1 VAKWGSVGQFAIV
14 ISIGNGTCTKEK
26 KKGCPM
32 KNCHVKSTFNAS
44 VCVLLTL
51 ASLLNAQT
59 PSTSAPEPGTRA
71 TTHAIGPFDV
81 KITPQDDKS
90 RDADLGRM
98 LIDKEY
104 HGDLEGTGKGQ
115 MLTAGS
121 VAKGSGAYVAIERVS
136 GTLKGREGSFTLQ
149 HSGTMN
155 KGATQLVITIVPDSG
170 TGQLAGIAGEMTIN
184 IAAGGKH
191 SYELKYTLPKAD

>member
-1 VAKWGSVGQFAIV
+1 VAKWGSVGRFAIV
-14 ISIGNGTCTKEK
+14 SRSETVHAQKEK

-32 KNCHVKSTFNAS
+32 KNCRVKSTFNAS
-44 VCVLLTL
+44 VCFWLTL
-51 ASLLNAQT
+51 SSLLNAQT
-59 PSTSAPEPGTRA
+59 PSTSPPEPGTRA
-71 TTHAIGPFDV
+71 TAHAIGPFDV

-90 RDADLGRM
+90 GDADLGRL
-98 LIDKEY
+98 LIDKQY
-104 HGDLEGTGKGQ
+104 HGDLEGTGRGQ

-121 VAKGSGAYVAIERVS
+121 VAKGTGAYVAIERVS
-136 GTLKGREGSFTLQ
+136 GTLKGRAGTFTLQ

-155 KGATQLVITIVPDSG
+155 KGATHLVITIVPDSG

-191 SYELKYTLPKAD
+191 SYELKYTLPKTD